1 MDSKQKRMSAMHP
14 AAPWRGPL
22 VDASETGFNAGNRR
36 AAMFLYSL
44 ISAVSPG
51 GGGSLDKRVF
61 DLTPIEIVY
70 RTEDERQSILPLLA
84 AILSDEL

>member
-1 MDSKQKRMSAMHP
+1 MSGHFDILGLVFGPRAQPGM
-14 AAPWRGPL
+14 AA
-22 VDASETGFNAGNRR
+22 V
-36 AAMFLYSL
+36 
-44 ISAVSPG
+44 G
-51 GGGSLDKRVF
+51 GGGSIDRRVF